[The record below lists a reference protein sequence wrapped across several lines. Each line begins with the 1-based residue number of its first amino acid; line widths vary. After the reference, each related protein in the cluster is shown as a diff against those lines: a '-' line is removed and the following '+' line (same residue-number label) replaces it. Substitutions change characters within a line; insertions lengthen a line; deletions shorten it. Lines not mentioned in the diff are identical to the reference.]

1 MNILGVS
8 ISEPHHDVD
17 GNFKVHAAYGIGCVI
32 VKQNI
37 YTVGLGYAYPK
48 TGSM

>member
-8 ISEPHHDVD
+8 MSGPHHVD
-17 GNFKVHAAYGIGCVI
+17 ANFKVHAAYGISCVI

-37 YTVGLGYAYPK
+37 YTVGLGYAYAK